1 MTLNSTERH
10 CESKQ
15 ALCNFQCTSRK
26 VKHENK
32 LSALLCYRLTAS
44 FQMLIM
50 KAWTE
55 VRTWE
60 SDLGA
65 FDVTGV
71 DDERRHRHRVDL
83 VLRVVLPESGP

>member
-1 MTLNSTERH
+1 M
-10 CESKQ
+10 
-15 ALCNFQCTSRK
+15 
-26 VKHENK
+26 
-32 LSALLCYRLTAS
+32 LS
-44 FQMLIM
+44 M

-60 SDLGA
+60 SDLGS

-83 VLRVVLPESGP
+83 VLRVVLPESGVIGSNVAINLSVILH